1 MLNDAGHCSRKVKTP
16 INNDV
21 FNMSRDDKN
30 GSRRRAAAYVRFS
43 TEHQQCTTSNQMR
56 AIREFAKRRG
66 MEIVGEYS
74 DEDKTGLKP

>member
-1 MLNDAGHCSRKVKTP
+1 LLNDAGHCSRKAKTP

-30 GSRRRAAAYVRFS
+30 GSRRRAAAYVRIS
-43 TEHQQCTTSNQMR
+43 TEHQQCSISNQMS

-66 MEIVGEYS
+66 LEIVEENS

>member
-1 MLNDAGHCSRKVKTP
+1 
-16 INNDV
+16 
-21 FNMSRDDKN
+21 MSRDDKN